1 MVGCAAVVFSRAY
14 SSPASSRPTVRCE
27 AVETALH
34 EHFSWFQR
42 SDFPNMAMSDA
53 AKMLWS
59 RTDLTPADLTS
70 AHLYDGFSWLPVLW
84 LDALGI
90 TKPGAT
96 GYFLEG
102 GQRIALDGVLPL
114 NTNGGQVA
122 DGRLHAFTH
131 LVESGPPLPGGA
143 GDR

>member
-70 AHLYDGFSWLPVLW
+70 AHLYDGFSWLTVLW
-84 LDALGI
+84 LEALGI

-96 GYFLEG
+96 GAFLEG
-102 GQRIALDGVLPL
+102 GQRFALDGVMPL
-114 NTNGGQVA
+114 DTHGWHSAEAGAHATNLMVA
-122 DGRLHAFTH
+122 DER
-131 LVESGPPLPGGA
+131 PLRI
-143 GDR
+143 D

>member
-70 AHLYDGFSWLPVLW
+70 AHLYDGFTWLTGLW
-84 LDALGI
+84 LEALGT

-96 GYFLEG
+96 GAFLEG
-102 GQRIALDGVLPL
+102 GQRKRLEGVHPL
-114 NTNGGQVA
+114 KTHGGSLST
-122 DGRLHAFTH
+122 GRAPAYNKL
-131 LVESGPPLPGGA
+131 GK
-143 GDR
+143 RI